1 MFEQTLIAAPSPR
14 SRATALLLST
24 LTQSTLIFLGGVLPL
39 VYYEP
44 LRLALF
50 QPTVPLIAPTLN
62 RPLPPTQPT
71 GSTSTGTQSS
81 AVPTRT
87 PRTWSPVPTQHAPSR
102 SIDFGEPTAL
112 APSGHIPGDFPLA
125 ADSTSIPTT
134 PPPPPLPPAP
144 QPTPSAPLR
153 VGGNVPSAHLLHMVR
168 PDFPA
173 LARQMRVQGTV
184 RFAATIRPDGAVAE
198 LQTLS
203 GHPLLVAAAT
213 AAVSQW
219 RYRPTLLNGVPVAV
233 LTTIDVH
240 FHLGQ
245 P

>member
-1 MFEQTLIAAPSPR
+1 MFEQTLIATPSPR

-24 LTQSTLIFLGGVLPL
+24 LTQSTLIFLVGVLPL

-50 QPTVPLIAPTLN
+50 HPTVPLIAPTLN

-87 PRTWSPVPTQHAPSR
+87 PRTWSLLPTQSAPSR
-102 SIDFGEPTAL
+102 AMDFGEPTSL
-112 APSGHIPGDFPLA
+112 APSGQIPGNLPFA
-125 ADSTSIPTT
+125 ATSTSIPAT
-134 PPPPPLPPAP
+134 PPPPPPPAP
-144 QPTPSAPLR
+144 QPAPTAPLR
-153 VGGNVPSAHLLHMVR
+153 VGGNVQSAQLLHMVR
-168 PDFPA
+168 PDYPA